1 MAERKPITTLK
12 LAKMKQDGL
21 PITMITAYDYPSAQL
36 ADEAGMDMILVG
48 DSLGNVV
55 LGYDSTLPV
64 TLEDMIYH
72 SRAVNRA
79 VKSSFVVTDM
89 PFLTYHGSPDTTLHN
104 VGRIMREGGSKAV
117 KMEGGREIADTVRLV
132 VQSGVPVVGHVG
144 LTPQS
149 VHQLGGFRVQGK
161 DSAQVRK
168 LFDDV
173 LALEEAGAFAVVLEL
188 VTEDIAAEITA
199 KVGIPTIGIGAGA
212 GCDGQVL
219 VFHDLLQY
227 GSQIAPKR
235 FVKTYADIGTQI
247 RDAIAAYGE
256 DVRSRQFPAQ
266 EHAFP
271 SAKPQKDEPAS
282 AGKQEQQEDTVS
294 VYGNSK

>member
-1 MAERKPITTLK
+1 
-12 LAKMKQDGL
+12 
-21 PITMITAYDYPSAQL
+21 
-36 ADEAGMDMILVG
+36 
-48 DSLGNVV
+48 
-55 LGYDSTLPV
+55 V
-64 TLEDMIYH
+64 TLDDMIYH

-256 DVRSRQFPAQ
+256 DVRSRQFPAK

-282 AGKQEQQEDTVS
+282 AVKQEQQEDTVS